1 MKNLSK
7 YVIGLA
13 ALSMVSCAD
22 WYTTHQLPEP
32 GTAITT
38 QEVFTYTLTDKDYD
52 TISRNPAII
61 AYAHEIDNTDTTLVA
76 ADSVIYKALVR
87 LGGTHCFESD
97 EHAGY
102 FLPIFLKENFL
113 GASMPDNEGST
124 FKVTYNVFNQM
135 PAYLKAFDNLKEYT
149 LEDGYDYEL
158 MGSTNNWLTNDD
170 FTSENLSWLMVEYF
184 DDAQPLDMFLL
195 HYNYK
200 RENNPACK
208 IVQLSEEGTWNIY
221 TIEDV
226 EIFVVGDDF
235 YQDIDA
241 AYATKPATQLP
252 IYLKTALPY
261 AEADVTYCVVY
272 KNAAGWTAGR
282 FTYDG
287 TAWNMLTESKRKA
300 TNFIMTD
307 SQWVIS
313 PYYLAETFANN
324 SQGEFTIQNVIM
336 PAALSYVWNTSSS
349 YGMKASAYVSSKNHA
364 TESWLIS
371 PRISLLDAEEPILI
385 FDQASKFFS
394 NFTEELS
401 VWGSTDFAGDVTACQ
416 WTHIPFNQ
424 DADGNYIVPDGTD
437 WTFYSTGNMSLAPF
451 KGKTLTI
458 AFKYTSSEKASATW
472 EVKNVYVKE
481 KE

>member
-7 YVIGLA
+7 YLIGLA

-208 IVQLSEEGTWNIY
+208 IVQLSEEGTWNVY

-235 YQDIDA
+235 YQSIDA

-261 AEADVTYCVVY
+261 AEADATYCVVY

-287 TAWNMLTESKRKA
+287 TTWNMLTESKRKA

-324 SQGEFTIQNVIM
+324 SQGDFTIQNVIM

-371 PRISLLDAEEPILI
+371 PRISLLDAEEPVLI

>member
-1 MKNLSK
+1 
-7 YVIGLA
+7 
-13 ALSMVSCAD
+13 MVSCAD

-76 ADSVIYKALVR
+76 TDSVIYKALVR

-149 LEDGYDYEL
+149 LRAGDYAEF
-158 MGSTNNWLTNDD
+158 GSNNNWLTKEHLTISN
-170 FTSENLSWLMVEYF
+170 FSSLMADNFE
-184 DDAQPLDMFLL
+184 DAQTNEKYIIW
-195 HYNYK
+195 YNY
-200 RENNPACK
+200 NNAQQQECTILNK
-208 IVQLSEEGTWNIY
+208 TESFEWEFFS
-221 TIEDV
+221 IEDV
-226 EIFVVGDDF
+226 ELFVVGNDF
-235 YQDIDA
+235 YQSIDA
-241 AYATKPATQLP
+241 DYATKPATQLP
-252 IYLKTALPY
+252 IYLKSALPY
-261 AEADVTYCVVY
+261 AEADATYCVVY
-272 KNAAGWTAGR
+272 KNSAGWTAGR

-287 TAWNMLTESKRKA
+287 AAWNMLTESKRKP

-307 SQWVIS
+307 GQWVIS
-313 PYYLAETFANN
+313 PYYLAESFANN
-324 SQGEFTIQNVIM
+324 SQGDFTIQNVIM

-349 YGMKASAYVSSKNHA
+349 YGMKASAYVSSKNHT

-371 PRISLLDAEEPILI
+371 PYISLLDADDPVLI

-458 AFKYTSSEKASATW
+458 AFKYTSSEQASATW

>member
-7 YVIGLA
+7 YILGFV
-13 ALSMVSCAD
+13 ALGMVSCAD

-76 ADSVIYKALVR
+76 IDSVIYKALVR

-135 PAYLKAFDNLKEYT
+135 PAYLKAFDNMKEYT
-149 LEDGYDYEL
+149 LRAGDYAEF
-158 MGSTNNWLTNDD
+158 GSNNNWLTKEHLTISN
-170 FTSENLSWLMVEYF
+170 FSSLMADNFE
-184 DDAQPLDMFLL
+184 DAQTNEKYIIW
-195 HYNYK
+195 YNY
-200 RENNPACK
+200 NNAQQQECTILNK
-208 IVQLSEEGTWNIY
+208 TESFEWEFFS
-221 TIEDV
+221 IEDV
-226 EIFVVGDDF
+226 ELFVVGNDF
-235 YQDIDA
+235 YQSIDA
-241 AYATKPATQLP
+241 DYATKPATQLP
-252 IYLKTALPY
+252 IYLKSALPY
-261 AEADVTYCVVY
+261 AEADATYCVVY
-272 KNAAGWTAGR
+272 KNSAGWTAGR

-287 TAWNMLTESKRKA
+287 AAWNMLTESKRKP

-307 SQWVIS
+307 GQWVIS
-313 PYYLAETFANN
+313 PYYLAESFANN
-324 SQGEFTIQNVIM
+324 SQGDFTIQNVIM

-349 YGMKASAYVSSKNHA
+349 YGMKASAYVSSKNHT

-371 PRISLLDAEEPILI
+371 PYISLLDAEDPVLI

-458 AFKYTSSEKASATW
+458 AFKYTSSEQASATW

>member
-7 YVIGLA
+7 YILGFV
-13 ALSMVSCAD
+13 ALGMVSCAD

-87 LGGTHCFESD
+87 LGGTRCFESD

-149 LEDGYDYEL
+149 LRAGDYAEF
-158 MGSTNNWLTNDD
+158 GSNNNWLTKEHLTISN
-170 FTSENLSWLMVEYF
+170 FSSLMADNFE
-184 DDAQPLDMFLL
+184 DAQTNEKYIIW
-195 HYNYK
+195 YNY
-200 RENNPACK
+200 NNAQQQECTILNK
-208 IVQLSEEGTWNIY
+208 TESFEWEFFS
-221 TIEDV
+221 IEDV
-226 EIFVVGDDF
+226 ELFVVGNDF
-235 YQDIDA
+235 YQSIDA
-241 AYATKPATQLP
+241 DYATKPATQLP
-252 IYLKTALPY
+252 IYLKSALPY
-261 AEADVTYCVVY
+261 AEADATYCVVY

-287 TAWNMLTESKRKA
+287 TTWNMLTESKRKA

-313 PYYLAETFANN
+313 PYYLAESFANN

-371 PRISLLDAEEPILI
+371 PRISLLDAEEPVLI

-401 VWGSTDFAGDVTACQ
+401 VWGSTEFAGDVTACE

>member
-7 YVIGLA
+7 YILGFV
-13 ALSMVSCAD
+13 ALGMVSCAD

-76 ADSVIYKALVR
+76 TDSVIYKALVR

-135 PAYLKAFDNLKEYT
+135 PAYLKAFDNMQEYT
-149 LEDGYDYEL
+149 LRAGDYAEF
-158 MGSTNNWLTNDD
+158 GSNNNWLTKEHLTISN
-170 FTSENLSWLMVEYF
+170 FSSLMADNFE
-184 DDAQPLDMFLL
+184 DAQTNEKYIIW
-195 HYNYK
+195 YNY
-200 RENNPACK
+200 NNAQQQECTILNK
-208 IVQLSEEGTWNIY
+208 TESFEWEFFS
-221 TIEDV
+221 IEDV
-226 EIFVVGDDF
+226 ELFVVGNDF
-235 YQDIDA
+235 YQSIDA
-241 AYATKPATQLP
+241 DYATKPATQLP
-252 IYLKTALPY
+252 IYLKSALPY
-261 AEADVTYCVVY
+261 AEADATYCVVY
-272 KNAAGWTAGR
+272 KNSAGWTAGR

-287 TAWNMLTESKRKA
+287 AAWNMLTESKRKP

-307 SQWVIS
+307 GQWVIS
-313 PYYLAETFANN
+313 PYYLAESFANN
-324 SQGEFTIQNVIM
+324 SQGDFTIQNVIM

-349 YGMKASAYVSSKNHA
+349 YGMKASAYVSSKNHT

-371 PRISLLDAEEPILI
+371 PYISLLDAEDPVLI

-394 NFTEELS
+394 NGTEERS

-458 AFKYTSSEKASATW
+458 AFKYTSSEQASATW

>member
-7 YVIGLA
+7 YILGLA
-13 ALSMVSCAD
+13 SLGMVSCAD

-76 ADSVIYKALVR
+76 TDSVIYKALVR

-102 FLPIFLKENFL
+102 FLPIFLKESFL

-124 FKVTYNVFNQM
+124 FKVTYNVFNQLL
-135 PAYLKAFDNLKEYT
+135 AYLKAFDNMKEYT
-149 LEDGYDYEL
+149 LRAGDYAEF
-158 MGSTNNWLTNDD
+158 GSNNNWLTKEHLTISN
-170 FTSENLSWLMVEYF
+170 FSSLMADNFE
-184 DDAQPLDMFLL
+184 DAQTNEKYIIW
-195 HYNYK
+195 YNY
-200 RENNPACK
+200 NNAQQQECTILNK
-208 IVQLSEEGTWNIY
+208 TESFEWEFFS
-221 TIEDV
+221 IEDV
-226 EIFVVGDDF
+226 ELFVVGNDF
-235 YQDIDA
+235 YQSIDA
-241 AYATKPATQLP
+241 DYATKPATQLP
-252 IYLKTALPY
+252 IYLKSALPY
-261 AEADVTYCVVY
+261 AEADATYCVVY
-272 KNAAGWTAGR
+272 KNSAGWTAGR

-287 TAWNMLTESKRKA
+287 AAWNMLTESKRKP

-307 SQWVIS
+307 GQWVIS
-313 PYYLAETFANN
+313 PYYLAESFANN
-324 SQGEFTIQNVIM
+324 SQGDFTIQNVIM

-349 YGMKASAYVSSKNHA
+349 YGMKASAYVSSKNHT

-371 PRISLLDAEEPILI
+371 PYISLLDAEDPVLI

-458 AFKYTSSEKASATW
+458 AFKYTSSEQASATW

>member
-7 YVIGLA
+7 YILGFV
-13 ALSMVSCAD
+13 ALGMVSCAD

-38 QEVFTYTLTDKDYD
+38 QEVFTYTLSDKDYD

-76 ADSVIYKALVR
+76 TDSVIYKALVR

-135 PAYLKAFDNLKEYT
+135 PAYLKAFDNMQEYT
-149 LEDGYDYEL
+149 LQEGYDYEL
-158 MGSTNNWLTNDD
+158 MGSTNNWLTNDN

-184 DDAQPLDMFLL
+184 DDAQPMDLYLL

-200 RENNPACK
+200 RANNPACK
-208 IVQLSEEGTWNIY
+208 IVQLSEEGTWNVY
-221 TIEDV
+221 ALEDV
-226 EIFVVGDDF
+226 EIFVVGNDF
-235 YQDIDA
+235 YQSIDA
-241 AYATKPATQLP
+241 DYATKPATQLP

-261 AEADVTYCVVY
+261 AEADATYCVVY

-287 TAWNMLTESKRKA
+287 AAWNMLTESKRKP

-307 SQWVIS
+307 GQWVIS
-313 PYYLAETFANN
+313 PYYLAESFANN
-324 SQGEFTIQNVIM
+324 SQGDFTIQNVIM

-371 PRISLLDAEEPILI
+371 PYISLLDADDPVLI

>member
-7 YVIGLA
+7 YILGFV
-13 ALSMVSCAD
+13 ALGMVSCAD

-76 ADSVIYKALVR
+76 KDSVIYKALVR

-135 PAYLKAFDNLKEYT
+135 PAYLKAFDNVKEYT
-149 LEDGYDYEL
+149 LRAGDYAEF
-158 MGSTNNWLTNDD
+158 GSNNNWLTKEHLTISN
-170 FTSENLSWLMVEYF
+170 FSSLMADNFE
-184 DDAQPLDMFLL
+184 DAQTNEKYIIW
-195 HYNYK
+195 YNY
-200 RENNPACK
+200 NNAQQQECTILNK
-208 IVQLSEEGTWNIY
+208 TESFEWEFFS
-221 TIEDV
+221 IEDV
-226 EIFVVGDDF
+226 ELFVVGNDF
-235 YQDIDA
+235 YQSIDA
-241 AYATKPATQLP
+241 DYATKPATQLP
-252 IYLKTALPY
+252 IYLKSALPY
-261 AEADVTYCVVY
+261 AEADATYCVVY
-272 KNAAGWTAGR
+272 KNSAGWTAGR

-287 TAWNMLTESKRKA
+287 AAWNMLTESKRKP

-307 SQWVIS
+307 GQWVIS
-313 PYYLAETFANN
+313 PYYLAESFANN
-324 SQGEFTIQNVIM
+324 SQGDFTIQNVIM

-349 YGMKASAYVSSKNHA
+349 YGMKASAYVSSKNHT

-371 PRISLLDAEEPILI
+371 PYISLLDAEDPVLI

-458 AFKYTSSEKASATW
+458 AFKYTSSEQASATW

>member
-7 YVIGLA
+7 YILGFV
-13 ALSMVSCAD
+13 ALGMVSCAD

-52 TISRNPAII
+52 TISHNPAII

-76 ADSVIYKALVR
+76 TDSVIYKALVR
-87 LGGTHCFESD
+87 LSGTHCFESD

-135 PAYLKAFDNLKEYT
+135 PAYLKAFDNMQEYT
-149 LEDGYDYEL
+149 LRAGDYAEF
-158 MGSTNNWLTNDD
+158 GSNNNWLTKEHITISN
-170 FTSENLSWLMVEYF
+170 FSSLMADNFE
-184 DDAQPLDMFLL
+184 DAQTNEKYIIW
-195 HYNYK
+195 YNY
-200 RENNPACK
+200 NNAQQQECTILNK
-208 IVQLSEEGTWNIY
+208 TESFEWEFFS
-221 TIEDV
+221 IEDV
-226 EIFVVGDDF
+226 ELFVVGNDF
-235 YQDIDA
+235 YQSIDA
-241 AYATKPATQLP
+241 DYATKPATQLP
-252 IYLKTALPY
+252 IYLKSALPY
-261 AEADVTYCVVY
+261 AEADATYCVVY
-272 KNAAGWTAGR
+272 KNSAGWTAGR

-287 TAWNMLTESKRKA
+287 AAWNMLTESKRKP

-307 SQWVIS
+307 GQWVIS
-313 PYYLAETFANN
+313 PYYLAESFANN
-324 SQGEFTIQNVIM
+324 SQGDFTIQNVIM

-349 YGMKASAYVSSKNHA
+349 YGMKASAYVSSKNHT

-371 PRISLLDAEEPILI
+371 PYISLLDADDPVLI

-458 AFKYTSSEKASATW
+458 AFKYTSSEQASATW

>member
-7 YVIGLA
+7 YILGFV
-13 ALSMVSCAD
+13 ALGMVSCAD

-76 ADSVIYKALVR
+76 TDSVIYKALVR

-135 PAYLKAFDNLKEYT
+135 PAYLNAFDNMKEYT
-149 LEDGYDYEL
+149 LRAGDYAEF
-158 MGSTNNWLTNDD
+158 GSNNNWLTKEHITISN
-170 FTSENLSWLMVEYF
+170 FSSLMADNFE
-184 DDAQPLDMFLL
+184 DAQTNEKYIIW
-195 HYNYK
+195 YNY
-200 RENNPACK
+200 NNAQQQECTILNK
-208 IVQLSEEGTWNIY
+208 TESFEWEFFS
-221 TIEDV
+221 IEDV
-226 EIFVVGDDF
+226 ELFVVGNDF
-235 YQDIDA
+235 YQSIDA
-241 AYATKPATQLP
+241 DYATKPATQLP
-252 IYLKTALPY
+252 IYLKSALPY
-261 AEADVTYCVVY
+261 AEADATYCVVY
-272 KNAAGWTAGR
+272 KNSAGWTAGR

-287 TAWNMLTESKRKA
+287 AAWNMLTESKRKP

-307 SQWVIS
+307 GQWVIS
-313 PYYLAETFANN
+313 PYYLAESFANN
-324 SQGEFTIQNVIM
+324 SQGDFTIQNVIM

-349 YGMKASAYVSSKNHA
+349 YGMKASAYVSSKNHT

-371 PRISLLDAEEPILI
+371 PYISLLDAEDPVLI

-458 AFKYTSSEKASATW
+458 AFKYTSSEQASATW

>member
-7 YVIGLA
+7 YLIGLA
-13 ALSMVSCAD
+13 AFSMVSCAD

-32 GTAITT
+32 GTTITT

-61 AYAHEIDNTDTTLVA
+61 AYAHEIDNTDTTRVA

-149 LEDGYDYEL
+149 LRAGDYAEF
-158 MGSTNNWLTNDD
+158 GSEYNWLTN
-170 FTSENLSWLMVEYF
+170 EHLSISNFSSLMADNFE
-184 DDAQPLDMFLL
+184 DAQPNEMFIIW
-195 HYNYK
+195 YNYNSAQQQECTILYK
-200 RENNPACK
+200 TESYEWD
-208 IVQLSEEGTWNIY
+208 IFTIDDVQ
-221 TIEDV
+221 
-226 EIFVVGDDF
+226 IFVVKNDF
-235 YQDIDA
+235 YQSIDA

-252 IYLKTALPY
+252 IYLKKALPY
-261 AEADVTYCVVY
+261 AEADATYCVVY

-287 TAWNMLTESKRKA
+287 TTWNMLTESKRKA

-324 SQGEFTIQNVIM
+324 SQGDFTIQNVIM

-371 PRISLLDAEEPILI
+371 PRISLLDAEEPVLI
-385 FDQASKFFS
+385 FDQASKFFG

-401 VWGSTDFAGDVTACQ
+401 VWGSTDFAGDVTACE

>member
-7 YVIGLA
+7 YILGLA
-13 ALSMVSCAD
+13 ALCMVSCAD

-76 ADSVIYKALVR
+76 TDSVIYKALVR

-135 PAYLKAFDNLKEYT
+135 PAYLKAFDNMQEYT
-149 LEDGYDYEL
+149 LQEGYDYEL
-158 MGSTNNWLTNDD
+158 MGSTNNWLANED

-184 DDAQPLDMFLL
+184 DDAQPLDLYLL

-200 RENNPACK
+200 RENNPAWK
-208 IVQLSEEGTWNIY
+208 IVQLSEEGTWNVFA
-221 TIEDV
+221 IEDV
-226 EIFVVGDDF
+226 EIFVVGNDF
-235 YQDIDA
+235 YQSIDA
-241 AYATKPATQLP
+241 DYATRPATQLP
-252 IYLKTALPY
+252 IYLKSTLPY
-261 AEADVTYCVVY
+261 AEADATYCVVY

-287 TAWNMLTESKRKA
+287 AEWNMLTESKRKP

-307 SQWVIS
+307 GQWVIS
-313 PYYLAETFANN
+313 PYYLAESFANN
-324 SQGEFTIQNVIM
+324 SQGDFTIQNVIM

-349 YGMKASAYVSSKNHA
+349 YGMKASAYVSSKNHT

-371 PRISLLDAEEPILI
+371 PYITLLDAEDPVLI
-385 FDQASKFFS
+385 FDQASKYFS

-401 VWGSTDFAGDVTACQ
+401 VWGSTDYIGDVTACQ

-424 DADGNYIVPDGTD
+424 DADGNYVVPDGTD

>member
-1 MKNLSK
+1 MRNFSK
-7 YVIGLA
+7 YIIGLA

-124 FKVTYNVFNQM
+124 FKVTYNVFNQR

-149 LEDGYDYEL
+149 LQDGYDYEL
-158 MGSTNNWLTNDD
+158 MGTTNNWLTNDD

-184 DDAQPLDMFLL
+184 DDAQPLDLFLL

-200 RENNPACK
+200 REDNPACK
-208 IVQLSEEGTWNIY
+208 IVQLNEEGTWNVY

-235 YQDIDA
+235 YQSIDA

-261 AEADVTYCVVY
+261 AEADATLCVVY

-287 TAWNMLTESKRKA
+287 TTWNMQTESKRKP

-307 SQWVIS
+307 GQWVIS

-349 YGMKASAYVSSKNHA
+349 YGMKASAYVSSKSHA

-371 PRISLLDAEEPILI
+371 PHISLLDAEDPVLI

-458 AFKYTSSEKASATW
+458 AFKYTSTDKVAATW

>member
-7 YVIGLA
+7 YILGFV
-13 ALSMVSCAD
+13 ALGMVSCAD

-38 QEVFTYTLTDKDYD
+38 QEVFTYTLSDKDYD

-61 AYAHEIDNTDTTLVA
+61 AYAHKIDNTDTTLVA
-76 ADSVIYKALVR
+76 TDSVIYKALVR

-135 PAYLKAFDNLKEYT
+135 PAYLKAFDNMKEYN
-149 LEDGYDYEL
+149 LRAGDYAEF
-158 MGSTNNWLTNDD
+158 GSNNNWLTKEHLTISN
-170 FTSENLSWLMVEYF
+170 FSSLMADNFE
-184 DDAQPLDMFLL
+184 DAQPNEKYIIW
-195 HYNYK
+195 YNY
-200 RENNPACK
+200 NNAQQQECTILNK
-208 IVQLSEEGTWNIY
+208 TESYEWEFFS
-221 TIEDV
+221 IEDV
-226 EIFVVGDDF
+226 LIFVVKKDF
-235 YQDIDA
+235 YQSIDA
-241 AYATKPATQLP
+241 DYATKPATQLP

-261 AEADVTYCVVY
+261 AEADATYCVVY

-287 TAWNMLTESKRKA
+287 AAWNMLTESKRKP

-307 SQWVIS
+307 GQWVIS
-313 PYYLAETFANN
+313 PYYLAESFANN
-324 SQGEFTIQNVIM
+324 SQGDFTIQNVIM

-371 PRISLLDAEEPILI
+371 PYISLLDAEDPVLI

-458 AFKYTSSEKASATW
+458 AFKYTSSEQASATW

>member
-7 YVIGLA
+7 YILGFV
-13 ALSMVSCAD
+13 ALGMVSCAD

-38 QEVFTYTLTDKDYD
+38 QEVFTYTLSDKDYD

-76 ADSVIYKALVR
+76 EDSVIYKALVR

-135 PAYLKAFDNLKEYT
+135 PAYLKAFDNMKEYT
-149 LEDGYDYEL
+149 LRAGDYAEF
-158 MGSTNNWLTNDD
+158 GSNNNWLTKEHLTISN
-170 FTSENLSWLMVEYF
+170 FSSLMADNFE
-184 DDAQPLDMFLL
+184 DAQTNEKYIIW
-195 HYNYK
+195 YNY
-200 RENNPACK
+200 NNAQQQECTILNK
-208 IVQLSEEGTWNIY
+208 TESFEWEFFS
-221 TIEDV
+221 IEDV
-226 EIFVVGDDF
+226 ELFVVGNDF
-235 YQDIDA
+235 YQSIDA
-241 AYATKPATQLP
+241 DYATKPATQLP
-252 IYLKTALPY
+252 IYLKSALPY
-261 AEADVTYCVVY
+261 AEADATYCVVY

-287 TAWNMLTESKRKA
+287 AAWNMLTESKRKP

-307 SQWVIS
+307 GQWVIS
-313 PYYLAETFANN
+313 PYYLAESFANN
-324 SQGEFTIQNVIM
+324 SQGDFTIQNVIM

-349 YGMKASAYVSSKNHA
+349 YGMKASAYVSSKNHT

-371 PRISLLDAEEPILI
+371 PYISLLDAEDPVLI

-401 VWGSTDFAGDVTACQ
+401 VWGSTDFAGDVTACE

>member
-1 MKNLSK
+1 MRNFSK
-7 YVIGLA
+7 YLIGLA
-13 ALSMVSCAD
+13 TLSMVSCAD

-76 ADSVIYKALVR
+76 EDSVIYKALVR

-135 PAYLKAFDNLKEYT
+135 PAYLKAFDNMQEYT
-149 LEDGYDYEL
+149 LQEGYDYEL
-158 MGSTNNWLTNDD
+158 MGSTNNWLTNDN

-184 DDAQPLDMFLL
+184 DDAQPLDLYLL

-200 RENNPACK
+200 RANNPACK
-208 IVQLSEEGTWNIY
+208 IVQLSEEGTWNVY
-221 TIEDV
+221 AIEDV
-226 EIFVVGDDF
+226 EIFVVGNDF
-235 YQDIDA
+235 YQSIDA
-241 AYATKPATQLP
+241 DYATKPATQLP

-261 AEADVTYCVVY
+261 AEADATYCVVY

-287 TAWNMLTESKRKA
+287 AAWNMLTESKRKP

-307 SQWVIS
+307 GQWVIS
-313 PYYLAETFANN
+313 PYYLAESFANN
-324 SQGEFTIQNVIM
+324 SQGDFTIQNVIM

-349 YGMKASAYVSSKNHA
+349 YGMKASAHVSSKNHA

-371 PRISLLDAEEPILI
+371 PYISLLDADDPVLI

-458 AFKYTSSEKASATW
+458 AFKYTSTDKVASTW

>member
-7 YVIGLA
+7 YILGFV
-13 ALSMVSCAD
+13 ALGMVSCAD

-76 ADSVIYKALVR
+76 TDSVIYKALVR

-135 PAYLKAFDNLKEYT
+135 PAYLKAFDNVKEYT
-149 LEDGYDYEL
+149 LRAGDYAEF
-158 MGSTNNWLTNDD
+158 GSNNNWLTKEHITISN
-170 FTSENLSWLMVEYF
+170 FSSLMADNFE
-184 DDAQPLDMFLL
+184 DAQTNEKYIIW
-195 HYNYK
+195 YNY
-200 RENNPACK
+200 NNAQQQECTILNK
-208 IVQLSEEGTWNIY
+208 TESFEWEFFS
-221 TIEDV
+221 IEDV
-226 EIFVVGDDF
+226 ELFVVGNDF
-235 YQDIDA
+235 YQSIDA
-241 AYATKPATQLP
+241 DYATKPATQLP
-252 IYLKTALPY
+252 IYLKSALPY
-261 AEADVTYCVVY
+261 AEADATYCVVY
-272 KNAAGWTAGR
+272 KNSAGWTAGR

-287 TAWNMLTESKRKA
+287 AAWNMLTESKRKP

-307 SQWVIS
+307 EQWVIS
-313 PYYLAETFANN
+313 PYYLAESFANN
-324 SQGEFTIQNVIM
+324 SQGDFTIQNVIM

-349 YGMKASAYVSSKNHA
+349 YGMKASAYVSSKNHT

-371 PRISLLDAEEPILI
+371 PYISLLDAEDPVLI

-458 AFKYTSSEKASATW
+458 AFKYTSSEQASATW

>member
-1 MKNLSK
+1 MRNFSK
-7 YVIGLA
+7 YIIGLA

-38 QEVFTYTLTDKDYD
+38 QEVFTYTLSDKDYD

-76 ADSVIYKALVR
+76 TDSVIYKALVR

-135 PAYLKAFDNLKEYT
+135 PAYLKAFDNMQEYT
-149 LEDGYDYEL
+149 LRTEDYAEF
-158 MGSTNNWLTNDD
+158 GSNNNWLTKEHLTISN
-170 FTSENLSWLMVEYF
+170 FSSLMADNFE
-184 DDAQPLDMFLL
+184 DAQTNEKYIIW
-195 HYNYK
+195 YNY
-200 RENNPACK
+200 NNAQQQECTILNK
-208 IVQLSEEGTWNIY
+208 TESFEWEFFS
-221 TIEDV
+221 IEDV
-226 EIFVVGDDF
+226 ELFVVGNDF
-235 YQDIDA
+235 YQSIDA
-241 AYATKPATQLP
+241 DYATKPATQLP
-252 IYLKTALPY
+252 IYLKSALPY
-261 AEADVTYCVVY
+261 AEADATYCVVY
-272 KNAAGWTAGR
+272 KNSAGWTAGR

-287 TAWNMLTESKRKA
+287 AAWNMLTESKRKP

-307 SQWVIS
+307 GQWVIS
-313 PYYLAETFANN
+313 PYYLAESFANN
-324 SQGEFTIQNVIM
+324 SQGDFTIQNVIM

-349 YGMKASAYVSSKNHA
+349 YGMKASAYVSSKNHT

-371 PRISLLDAEEPILI
+371 PYISLLDAEDPVLI

-458 AFKYTSSEKASATW
+458 AFKYTSSEQASATW

>member
-1 MKNLSK
+1 MRNFSK
-7 YVIGLA
+7 YLIGLA

-76 ADSVIYKALVR
+76 TDSAIYKALVR

-135 PAYLKAFDNLKEYT
+135 PAYLKAFDNMQEYT
-149 LEDGYDYEL
+149 LQEGYDYEL
-158 MGSTNNWLTNDD
+158 MGSTSNWLTNDN

-184 DDAQPLDMFLL
+184 DDAQPLDLYLL

-200 RENNPACK
+200 RANNPACK
-208 IVQLSEEGTWNIY
+208 IVQLSEEGTWNVY
-221 TIEDV
+221 AIEDV
-226 EIFVVGDDF
+226 EICVVGNDF
-235 YQDIDA
+235 YQSIDA
-241 AYATKPATQLP
+241 DYATKPATQLP

-261 AEADVTYCVVY
+261 AEADATYCVVY

-287 TAWNMLTESKRKA
+287 AAWNMLTESKRKP

-307 SQWVIS
+307 GQWVIS

-371 PRISLLDAEEPILI
+371 PRISLLDAEEPVLI

>member
-7 YVIGLA
+7 YILGFF
-13 ALSMVSCAD
+13 ALGMVSCAD

-76 ADSVIYKALVR
+76 TDSVIYKALVR

-135 PAYLKAFDNLKEYT
+135 PAYLKAFDNMKEYN
-149 LEDGYDYEL
+149 LRAGDYAEF
-158 MGSTNNWLTNDD
+158 GSNNNWLTKEHITISN
-170 FTSENLSWLMVEYF
+170 FSSLMADNFE
-184 DDAQPLDMFLL
+184 DAQTNEKYIIW
-195 HYNYK
+195 YNY
-200 RENNPACK
+200 NNAQQQECTILNK
-208 IVQLSEEGTWNIY
+208 TESFEWEFFS
-221 TIEDV
+221 IEDV
-226 EIFVVGDDF
+226 ELFVVGNDF
-235 YQDIDA
+235 YQSIDA
-241 AYATKPATQLP
+241 DYATKPATQLP
-252 IYLKTALPY
+252 IYLKSALPY
-261 AEADVTYCVVY
+261 AEADATYCVVY
-272 KNAAGWTAGR
+272 KNSAGWTAGR

-287 TAWNMLTESKRKA
+287 AAWNMLTESKRKP

-307 SQWVIS
+307 GQWVIS
-313 PYYLAETFANN
+313 PYYLAESFANN
-324 SQGEFTIQNVIM
+324 SQGDFTIQNVIM

-371 PRISLLDAEEPILI
+371 PYITLLDADDPVLI

-401 VWGSTDFAGDVTACQ
+401 VWGSTDFAGDVTSCQ

-458 AFKYTSSEKASATW
+458 AFKYTSSEQASATW